1 MQEPPSDMLR
11 PPAHPVQKG
20 FRQEELEDLINALK
34 QDGVSHVRQAAELI
48 GMDVRRAKDLVRREI
63 ARVITQEHIK
73 GNITATAQEIGLPF
87 KFIWNQ
93 MQQDGFLKT
102 VNGHTD
108 PEKHLPQLEDTLSR
122 ETLTENELSEIGAI
136 MREDAALSSLKWEKI
151 GINPERASELM
162 QLEDFARD
170 SLKSTLDL
178 THGGMVRCFAEM
190 LHLFVKTKEAFDA
203 DALPIEET
211 EFGPKDAKKEYLYA
225 LAALSGEI
233 RQINNQVMRS
243 NILKIKRDE
252 LELAKRAISGGGQV
266 KKGRK
271 GIPGFSEGP
280 PPVLIQVNS
289 HGATDVNVSRDE

>member
-1 MQEPPSDMLR
+1 MQEPPSDML

-34 QDGVSHVRQAAELI
+34 QEGVTHVRQAAELV
-48 GMDVRRAKDLVRREI
+48 GMDARRAKDLIRREI
-63 ARVITQEHIK
+63 ARVVTQDHIR
-73 GNITATAQEIGLPF
+73 GNITATAQEMGLSF
-87 KFIWNQ
+87 KFVWNQ

-102 VNGHTD
+102 ANAHTD
-108 PEKHLPQLEDTLSR
+108 PEKHLTKIEDTINREALS
-122 ETLTENELSEIGAI
+122 ESELSEIGAI
-136 MREDAALSSLKWEKI
+136 MKEDAALSSLKWEKL
-151 GINPERASELM
+151 GINAERATELM

-170 SLKSTLDL
+170 SLRSTLDL
-178 THGGMVRCFAEM
+178 THGGMVRCFADM

-225 LAALSGEI
+225 LVAMSGEI

-252 LELAKRAISGGGQV
+252 LELARKGVSGGPA

-271 GIPGFSEGP
+271 GVPGFSEGP
-280 PPVLIQVNS
+280 PPVLVQVN
-289 HGATDVNVSRDE
+289 GKGDMQVNVSGNE